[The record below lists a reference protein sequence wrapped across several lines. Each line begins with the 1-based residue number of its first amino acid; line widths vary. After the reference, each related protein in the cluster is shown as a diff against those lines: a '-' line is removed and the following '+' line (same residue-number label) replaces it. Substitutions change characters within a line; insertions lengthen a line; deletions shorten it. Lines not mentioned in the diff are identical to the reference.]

1 MEERIKELEASLK
14 AYRDK
19 LQSLQMETQKVMQSI
34 LTLNGGLNEL
44 KRLQKDLNTTKET
57 KK

>member
-57 KK
+57 KE